1 MGKRIKKK
9 LSILL
14 TMAILLSGI
23 QIPVLAQESGV
34 TVSTQAEFM
43 AALNQ
48 NKSPITLSTMVTIG
62 NQAEASGRMKPVVIP
77 AGTVIQGTS
86 VANTGLICRS
96 PIQLAGNDVVLKDM
110 KLQMESSTALGS
122 VPHREIFL
130 AGYHLTMDNVDT
142 WLNGGAGDW
151 GDLGSQETELLPTV
165 YAGGYP
171 GTVVGNHAA
180 LTVKNSNEKTI
191 FQAIYLGHGAKD
203 GNVPY
208 RGSATLSL
216 DARATVRDNVDA
228 SLNTQAEIRVAG
240 EKNQT
245 AKAKEFYGNANTTLT
260 LSQTMME
267 KARVENIGNLVVEED
282 GCLFL
287 VAGNLTN
294 VTLKNGG
301 CLDLDGV
308 KEMEIKGNF
317 TGVSASGEK
326 QGDLVL
332 NEEGLLTIQGNVTG
346 TTRFQT
352 NNRSNPIWY
361 VSGKAYIRANGPQK
375 AEDNFVLCEK
385 SIENGYSLRY
395 EEGAWIAESSFVDDT
410 PRVGRIE
417 IISAPWEVDLSKIK
431 QSPDAET
438 IPDETIFFEIVWY
451 DRNGQRISN
460 DVVEEDYL
468 YSMDYVLLIKTEYLE
483 SDDPNVLQEINWSN
497 SIFLVF
503 GSGGVPGRYYLKAEE
518 PASSGDYTFLFLSEG
533 IGDLQTVA
541 DVKALQGDVANQ
553 KRVIFWDSSKGET
566 RPTPPV
572 TPTPTPTPPVT
583 PTPTPNPNPSV
594 TPTPTPNPN
603 PSVTP
608 TPKPPITSPVT
619 PTPTPT
625 PTPKPIVTPTPSVTP
640 PNGEEHAH
648 QYQVVLERATLKKDG
663 VKMKKCSC
671 GSVIDRETIYR
682 IQKVELSAQQMVYN
696 GKSREPKV
704 KVTDRKGKVIGKK
717 QYQVIYQ
724 ENENVGQGKVTIYFS
739 GNYSGS
745 QKKYFTIQPKETSLS
760 RLKAK
765 KRGFTISWKRQ
776 NKQTTGYEIQY
787 STSSKFAKK
796 STKTTMVKNNKTT
809 TKTISKRKAN
819 KKYYVRIRTYKKVK
833 VNGKTTNLY
842 SKWSKVKSV
851 KTKK

>member
-23 QIPVLAQESGV
+23 QIPVLAQESGI

-62 NQAEASGRMKPVVIP
+62 NQAEAGGRMKPVVIP

-86 VANTGLICRS
+86 VENTGLICRS
-96 PIQLAGNDVVLKDM
+96 PIQLAGDDVVLKDM

-191 FQAIYLGHGAKD
+191 FQAIYLGHEAKD

-208 RGSATLSL
+208 KGSVTLSL
-216 DARATVRDNVDA
+216 DAMATVRDNVDA

-240 EKNQT
+240 GKNQT
-245 AKAKEFYGNANTTLT
+245 AKAKQFCGNANTTLT
-260 LSQTMME
+260 LSQSRME
-267 KARVENIGNLVVEED
+267 EAHLENIGNVVVEED

-572 TPTPTPTPPVT
+572 TPTPTPPVT
-583 PTPTPNPNPSV
+583 PTPTPN
-594 TPTPTPNPN
+594 
-603 PSVTP
+603 
-608 TPKPPITSPVT
+608 
-619 PTPTPT
+619 
-625 PTPKPIVTPTPSVTP
+625 
-640 PNGEEHAH
+640 
-648 QYQVVLERATLKKDG
+648 QVVLERATLKKDG

-833 VNGKTTNLY
+833 INGKTTNLY

>member
-23 QIPVLAQESGV
+23 QIPVLAQESGI

-62 NQAEASGRMKPVVIP
+62 NQAEAGGRMKPVVIP

-86 VANTGLICRS
+86 VENTGLICRS
-96 PIQLAGNDVVLKDM
+96 PIQLAGDDVVLKDM

-191 FQAIYLGHGAKD
+191 FQAIYLGHEAKD

-208 RGSATLSL
+208 KGSVTLSL
-216 DARATVRDNVDA
+216 DAMATVRDNVDA

-240 EKNQT
+240 GKNQT
-245 AKAKEFYGNANTTLT
+245 AKAKQFCGNANTTLT
-260 LSQTMME
+260 LSQSRME
-267 KARVENIGNLVVEED
+267 EAHLENIGNVVVEED

-572 TPTPTPTPPVT
+572 TPTPTP
-583 PTPTPNPNPSV
+583 
-594 TPTPTPNPN
+594 
-603 PSVTP
+603 
-608 TPKPPITSPVT
+608 
-619 PTPTPT
+619 
-625 PTPKPIVTPTPSVTP
+625 KPIVTPTPSVTP

-833 VNGKTTNLY
+833 INGKTTNLY